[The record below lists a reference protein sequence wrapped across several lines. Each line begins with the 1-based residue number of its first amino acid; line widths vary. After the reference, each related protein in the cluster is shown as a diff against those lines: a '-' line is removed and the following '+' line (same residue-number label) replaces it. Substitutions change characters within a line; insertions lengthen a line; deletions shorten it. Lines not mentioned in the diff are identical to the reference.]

1 MRPLLIAALLAAA
14 ATPSA
19 AQAVHGRVLE
29 RGTDKPVPSAVVE
42 LRVGDDV
49 RAQARTFDDGSFVLP
64 VPGAGTYRVAAARI
78 GYESLLSGDLQIQ
91 RLDSL
96 DLVFRMVS
104 YAVPLAAVQANAAA
118 AAPAR
123 RIPARLEGFYA
134 RSGRRRQGH
143 FLTRDVI
150 EQARASRTSDL
161 LRRIPGLQF
170 RATRR
175 GGMAVRGRGGCE
187 PQVYLDGMDVSMFG
201 NATSVDDLVRPEDL
215 EGIEVYGS
223 SSVPVEF
230 VRNKPQNECGAVMLW
245 TRFAN

>member
-1 MRPLLIAALLAAA
+1 
-14 ATPSA
+14 
-19 AQAVHGRVLE
+19 
-29 RGTDKPVPSAVVE
+29 VE
-42 LRVGDDV
+42 LRTGNNV
-49 RAQARTFDDGSFVLP
+49 RAQARTLDDGSFVLP

-78 GYESLLSGDLQIQ
+78 GYESLLSGELQIA

-104 YAVPLAAVQANAAA
+104 YAVPLQTVQASS
-118 AAPAR
+118 APTR
-123 RIPARLEGFYA
+123 RVPARLEGFYA

-161 LRRIPGLQF
+161 LRRVPGLQF

-175 GGMAVRGRGGCE
+175 GGMAIRGRGGCE
-187 PQVYLDGMDVSMFG
+187 PQVYVDGMDVSMFG
-201 NATSVDDLVRPEDL
+201 NVTSVDDLTRPEDL

-223 SSVPVEF
+223 SSIPVEF
-230 VRNKPQNECGAVMLW
+230 VRNKPQNQCGAVMLW